1 MPSIYMSLQ
10 GLKLLKGKISRFK
23 QMKWNLISLFSLKRN
38 MKALDRL
45 TIMTKRFQNRE
56 KRKDTIMKERK

>member
-10 GLKLLKGKISRFK
+10 GLKSLKGKISRFK
-23 QMKWNLISLFSLKRN
+23 QMKWNLISLCSLKRN
-38 MKALDRL
+38 MKALNRL

-56 KRKDTIMKERK
+56 KRKDIIMKERK